1 MFLTARLLCTLRLP
15 PALRLFLPGVV
26 PSPPETPQAAP
37 PQPPFLVPELPL
49 QTYLPLLQ
57 SPPSTCRAPTQ
68 PSKPGPNNPFLRS
81 CLPPCVSPA
90 IPTPKAA
97 TIPVS
102 PTGCFLTAVRRVVSA
117 WPSSP
122 PVHVFQQHKQCF

>member
-49 QTYLPLLQ
+49 QTCLCCSHP
-57 SPPSTCRAPTQ
+57 
-68 PSKPGPNNPFLRS
+68 
-81 CLPPCVSPA
+81 LPPA
-90 IPTPKAA
+90 ELLLNLQNLDQITP
-97 TIPVS
+97 S
-102 PTGCFLTAVRRVVSA
+102 
-117 WPSSP
+117 
-122 PVHVFQQHKQCF
+122 